1 MARRRNRTQSEFRPD
16 RKPLSLP
23 KLFFLTQVQRSR
35 IAKWSLYV
43 LTMILTLTV
52 QDVILGRMRL
62 LGATTDLPAM
72 LILLITVIEGVDV
85 GSLFVLITSV
95 LYYCSGTAPSPY
107 CVILL
112 SAIGIFASLTRQVW
126 LHRSKGAIVFS
137 AGVGLMA
144 YELALF
150 VVGLAQGLTHFSRFF
165 VFVLTGAYSW
175 ALMLPM
181 YDLIN
186 RIGLIGGNT
195 WKE

>member
-1 MARRRNRTQSEFRPD
+1 MAKWNRNTSEFRPD
-16 RKPLSLP
+16 RRPLNLP
-23 KLFFLTQVQRSR
+23 KRFFLTQVQRAR
-35 IAKWSLYV
+35 IAKWGLYI

-52 QDVILGRMRL
+52 QDVILGRTRL

-72 LILLITVIEGVDV
+72 LILLITVMEGVDV
-85 GSLFVLITSV
+85 GSLFVLVTSV

-112 SAIGIFASLTRQVW
+112 SAIGIAASLLRQAW
-126 LHRSKGAIVFS
+126 LRRSKASIVFS
-137 AGVGLMA
+137 AGVGLML

-150 VVGLAQGLTHFSRFF
+150 VVGLAQGLTHFSRLIAFL
-165 VFVLTGAYSW
+165 LTGIYSW

-181 YDLIN
+181 HDLILK
-186 RIGLIGGNT
+186 IGQIGGNT

>member
-1 MARRRNRTQSEFRPD
+1 MAKRKRNTPEFRPD
-16 RKPLSLP
+16 RKPLNLP
-23 KLFFLTQVQRSR
+23 KIFFLTQVQRAR
-35 IAKWSLYV
+35 LAKWGLYI

-52 QDVILGRMRL
+52 QDVILGRTRL

-72 LILLITVIEGVDV
+72 LILLITVMEGVDV
-85 GSLFVLITSV
+85 GSLFVLISSV
-95 LYYCSGTAPSPY
+95 LYYCSGTASSPY

-112 SAIGIFASLTRQVW
+112 SAIGIAASLLRQAW
-126 LHRSKGAIVFS
+126 LRRSKASIVFS
-137 AGVGLMA
+137 AGVGLML

-150 VVGLAQGLTHFSRFF
+150 VVGLTQGLTHFSRLIA
-165 VFVLTGAYSW
+165 FVLTGLYSW

-186 RIGLIGGNT
+186 KIGQIGGNT